1 MFTSLKLIMAVDSN
15 TLKMTFTRI
24 GDDKPEYDIFL
35 DLHSR
40 QCDTPT
46 SPLHRHLI
54 DKILEAQQKE
64 LIAQGHRASK

>member
-40 QCDTPT
+40 LNVTPQSLPYT
-46 SPLHRHLI
+46 H
-54 DKILEAQQKE
+54 ILE
-64 LIAQGHRASK
+64 IRY

>member
-40 QCDTPT
+40 LNVTPQ
-46 SPLHRHLI
+46 PLPYTH
-54 DKILEAQQKE
+54 IL
-64 LIAQGHRASK
+64 